1 LSAEYARAQGKW
13 SNALVNVG
21 RLAADERLLAAQG
34 EREKLLV
41 SNAFPGVCMVISGDQ
56 KGIEPWS
63 DQTEVNSSDNNPG
76 AVYNRFARYLIEGT
90 TSRRVTP
97 HALPAQLLCC
107 LREQDRPTALACL
120 DESEVLPKL
129 CPTISQTAVVA
140 ITPAGFSSLI
150 DRNVYRS
157 GDATASSTFGHS
169 T

>member
-1 LSAEYARAQGKW
+1 MPARRGNGQTHW
-13 SNALVNVG
+13 SMSDAWQLMRGCLRHKANVKNFWYQM
-21 RLAADERLLAAQG
+21 R
-34 EREKLLV
+34 
-41 SNAFPGVCMVISGDQ
+41 SPGVCMVIPGDQ